1 MSVRAFYSN
10 LFPAAIAA
18 FIDFVGIGIVIPISP
33 FYAQKFGATPL
44 EIALLFTA
52 YSAPQVILSP
62 LWGRLSDRFGRKPFL
77 LIGLGGEFVSYILLA
92 FAPSLVYLY
101 ISRVISGGLSANFAV
116 IQSYVADVTT
126 EERRVRGLG
135 FIGASVG
142 LGFIVGPAIGGTLSV
157 YGYRTPLLLTAF
169 LALANLGLVW
179 FILKEPAV
187 RRTSVRRPLREV
199 FGYAKPI
206 YVSGGL
212 VNLAFVGLQVTL
224 ALYVQALYG
233 WGAFNVGVILAAVG
247 VIEAAIQGG
256 VVHKLAA
263 KLGEW
268 VTASVGIGLLGACFF
283 ALSIPLTVYVTILA
297 LVLLGVG
304 LSLAQPSANSIITKL
319 TPPDE
324 YGSALS
330 LVQSITSLTNIA
342 GQVIGGGLFQYVSV
356 EAPYIFGLVAIV
368 SGLLVFTTA
377 QSRYKPPLKP

>member
-1 MSVRAFYSN
+1 
-10 LFPAAIAA
+10 
-18 FIDFVGIGIVIPISP
+18 
-33 FYAQKFGATPL
+33 
-44 EIALLFTA
+44 
-52 YSAPQVILSP
+52 
-62 LWGRLSDRFGRKPFL
+62 
-77 LIGLGGEFVSYILLA
+77 
-92 FAPSLVYLY
+92 
-101 ISRVISGGLSANFAV
+101 
-116 IQSYVADVTT
+116 
-126 EERRVRGLG
+126 
-135 FIGASVG
+135 
-142 LGFIVGPAIGGTLSV
+142 
-157 YGYRTPLLLTAF
+157 
-169 LALANLGLVW
+169 VW

-199 FGYAKPI
+199 FGYARPI

>member
-10 LFPAAIAA
+10 LIPAAMAA

-52 YSAPQVILSP
+52 YSAPQVVLSP
-62 LWGRLSDRFGRKPFL
+62 LWGRFSDRFGRKPLL
-77 LIGLGGEFVSYILLA
+77 LIGLGGEFVSYIMLA

-101 ISRVISGGLSANFAV
+101 VSRVISGGLSANFAV
-116 IQSYVADVTT
+116 IQSYVADVTS

-157 YGYRTPLLLTAF
+157 YGYRAPLLLTAF

-179 FILKEPAV
+179 FLLKEPQV

-199 FGYAKPI
+199 FGYAKSI

-233 WGAFNVGVILAAVG
+233 WGAFNVGVILAALG
-247 VIEAAIQGG
+247 VIEAVIQGG
-256 VVHKLAA
+256 VVHSLAA

-268 VTASVGIGLLGACFF
+268 VTASVGIGLLGVCFL
-283 ALSIPLTVYVTILA
+283 ALSIPLSVYVTIIA

-342 GQVIGGGLFQYVSV
+342 GQVIGGSLFQYVSV
-356 EAPYIFGLVAIV
+356 EAPYVFGLVAV
-368 SGLLVFTTA
+368 LSGLLVFTTA
-377 QSRYKPPLKP
+377 QSKYKPHLKQ

>member
-10 LFPAAIAA
+10 LIPAAMAA

-52 YSAPQVILSP
+52 YSAPQVVLSP
-62 LWGRLSDRFGRKPFL
+62 LWGRFSDRFGRKPFL
-77 LIGLGGEFVSYILLA
+77 LIGLSGEFVSYIILA

-101 ISRVISGGLSANFAV
+101 VSRVISGGLSANFAV
-116 IQSYVADVTT
+116 IQSYVADVTS

-157 YGYRTPLLLTAF
+157 YGYRAPLLLTAF

-179 FILKEPAV
+179 FLLKEPQV

-199 FGYAKPI
+199 FGYAKSI

-233 WGAFNVGVILAAVG
+233 WGAFNVGVILAALG
-247 VIEAAIQGG
+247 VIEAVIQGG
-256 VVHKLAA
+256 VVHSLAA

-268 VTASVGIGLLGACFF
+268 VTASVGIGLLGVCFL
-283 ALSIPLTVYVTILA
+283 ALSIPLSVYVTIIA

-342 GQVIGGGLFQYVSV
+342 GQVIGGSLFQYVSV
-356 EAPYIFGLVAIV
+356 EAPYVFGLVAV
-368 SGLLVFTTA
+368 LSGLLVFTTA
-377 QSRYKPPLKP
+377 QSKYKPHLKQ